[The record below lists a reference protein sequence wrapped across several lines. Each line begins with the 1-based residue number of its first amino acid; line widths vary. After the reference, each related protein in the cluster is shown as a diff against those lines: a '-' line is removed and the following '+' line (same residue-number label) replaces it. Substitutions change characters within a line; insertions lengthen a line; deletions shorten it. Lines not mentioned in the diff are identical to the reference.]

1 MADEYYDSVVKSIHE
16 EATKRR
22 SKESLMWDVV
32 EGTAAVI
39 DASAGTDFS
48 KDVKTGKKIL
58 NKARGKSDPGLVPNP
73 WFVVNGH
80 EDGSTSYS
88 KKYMKHSKAMKK
100 RSSRFSAA
108 SGALSTVTQVN
119 IGGIAKHGNATGS
132 TIAHIHQLRSIASSY
147 RQSRTLIGWFDL
159 LIRMKAIKL
168 VSRGGQLVGAA
179 VPLGGVSLGV
189 DIAKA
194 GIDMGVKL
202 THTKTCLA
210 TAADIHWRAYQ
221 EQAISGGLKLGSGA
235 VGPASRMMYEIFKQR
250 GFTKIF
256 GQHDVDKII
265 KDPAGW
271 LVLNDKLMQI

>member
-1 MADEYYDSVVKSIHE
+1 
-16 EATKRR
+16 
-22 SKESLMWDVV
+22 
-32 EGTAAVI
+32 
-39 DASAGTDFS
+39 
-48 KDVKTGKKIL
+48 
-58 NKARGKSDPGLVPNP
+58 
-73 WFVVNGH
+73 
-80 EDGSTSYS
+80 
-88 KKYMKHSKAMKK
+88 
-100 RSSRFSAA
+100 
-108 SGALSTVTQVN
+108 
-119 IGGIAKHGNATGS
+119 
-132 TIAHIHQLRSIASSY
+132 
-147 RQSRTLIGWFDL
+147 
-159 LIRMKAIKL
+159 MKAIKL